1 MKKFTDNDING
12 LYKIINQILK
22 NDFKN
27 SYINGLKMGDIDQW
41 DSLSNMNI
49 LLAIESKYKIRFTI
63 NEMSNINSFKKILEY
78 FNK

>member
-1 MKKFTDNDING
+1 MKKFTDNDIKG

-22 NDFKN
+22 TDFKN